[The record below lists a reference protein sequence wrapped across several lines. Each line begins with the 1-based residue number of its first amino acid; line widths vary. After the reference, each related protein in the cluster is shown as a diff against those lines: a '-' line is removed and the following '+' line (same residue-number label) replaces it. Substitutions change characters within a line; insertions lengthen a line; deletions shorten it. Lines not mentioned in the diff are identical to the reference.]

1 MNTRKALEQELASLA
16 LAVAD
21 KSNEQAAQALWDLY
35 SKFTVHAAEENL
47 RAQFASANHSLEAQL
62 QARLAAL
69 REELEPV
76 AASVT
81 PEVAAPTTPKIDT
94 PSPQVEP
101 VAQETSEKAPE
112 VEPTAQE
119 TSEKAPE
126 VEPVAPAQDLFEAP
140 MAQEPA
146 EPETA
151 PAAVQGSV
159 QEKAQL
165 NSEKKSLNDRLA
177 GTALKFGLNDRI
189 GFVKELFDGS
199 AEDFNRV
206 VSQLNTLSSLSEA
219 QDFLQTHIAPEYG
232 WANNEETA
240 ERFMAAVEQRFG

>member
-35 SKFTVHAAEENL
+35 SKFTIYAAEENL

-76 AASVT
+76 SAPST
-81 PEVAAPTTPKIDT
+81 PEVAAPVPEQLTEPTPPT
-94 PSPQVEP
+94 PVEETEATKQETEAP
-101 VAQETSEKAPE
+101 VAKTEVPKEPKPE
-112 VEPTAQE
+112 QMQ
-119 TSEKAPE
+119 S
-126 VEPVAPAQDLFEAP
+126 
-140 MAQEPA
+140 
-146 EPETA
+146 
-151 PAAVQGSV
+151 SV

-177 GTALKFGLNDRI
+177 GSALKFGLNDRI

-206 VSQLNTLSSLSEA
+206 VSQLNTLGSLSEA

>member
-35 SKFTVHAAEENL
+35 SKFTIHAAEENL

-76 AASVT
+76 ATAVT

-101 VAQETSEKAPE
+101 VAQETSEK
-112 VEPTAQE
+112 EPTAQE
-119 TSEKAPE
+119 TPEQTPE
-126 VEPVAPAQDLFEAP
+126 VEPATPAQDLFEAP
-140 MAQEPA
+140 VAQEPA

-206 VSQLNTLSSLSEA
+206 VSQLNTLGSLSEA

>member
-16 LAVAD
+16 LAVAN
-21 KSNEQAAQALWDLY
+21 KSNEQAAEALWELY
-35 SKFTVHAAEENL
+35 SKFTIHAAEENL

-69 REELEPV
+69 REELEPI
-76 AASVT
+76 AAPVT
-81 PEVAAPTTPKIDT
+81 PEVTVPTTPKIDT
-94 PSPQVEP
+94 STPQVEP
-101 VAQETSEKAPE
+101 AAQETADKAPE
-112 VEPTAQE
+112 VEPIAQKTTE
-119 TSEKAPE
+119 PAPK
-126 VEPVAPAQDLFEAP
+126 VEPVAPTQELFEAP
-140 MAQEPA
+140 VAQKPA
-146 EPETA
+146 EPEAA

-206 VSQLNTLSSLSEA
+206 VSQLNTLGTLSEA
-219 QDFLQTHIAPEYG
+219 QEFLQTHIAPEYD